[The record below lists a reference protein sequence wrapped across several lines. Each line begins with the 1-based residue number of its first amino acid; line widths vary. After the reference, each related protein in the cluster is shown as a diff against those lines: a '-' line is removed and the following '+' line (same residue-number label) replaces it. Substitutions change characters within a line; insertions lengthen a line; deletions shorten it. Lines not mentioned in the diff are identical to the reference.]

1 MKEMKCGVK
10 VNLRMDFRVI
20 KETLERV
27 GIVNKVKKIIT
38 PSCYIYMENGEYYIC
53 HFKELLG
60 MFDEIPDGLDEKDTN
75 RRNAICTLLD
85 NWGLVEIIDMNVYQ
99 EVLKE
104 NIFVLKKEYKK
115 DYTVN
120 HKFDDFYGLSMLRNQ
135 IGV

>member
-1 MKEMKCGVK
+1 
-10 VNLRMDFRVI
+10 
-20 KETLERV
+20 
-27 GIVNKVKKIIT
+27 
-38 PSCYIYMENGEYYIC
+38 MENGEYYIC

-60 MFDEIPDGLDEKDTN
+60 MFDEIPDDLDEKDTN